1 MSYLDRLVVDGSDRD
16 AWALARRP
24 GLGASDAATF
34 SKRESV
40 DKYVA
45 AKLGDRS
52 FTGNSYTASGH
63 RWEPLMLAYVGIPGN
78 VALFHSPDEKGFV
91 ATPDGIDPTG
101 RFRLAECK
109 AKHNKVV
116 DGPDLKEWRQLAWQF
131 LVFPE
136 AAETEF
142 VWVELNRDNEI
153 RDGRNGQPSS
163 MTVPRDHP
171 KILDLTE
178 RILPIAREVL
188 PRLRAALEIEKE
200 LAA

>member
-1 MSYLDRLVVDGSDRD
+1 MSYLDRIVADGKDRE
-16 AWALARRP
+16 AWMLARRP
-24 GLGASDAATF
+24 RIGASRAATF
-34 SKRESV
+34 SKLESV
-40 DKYVA
+40 EKYVA
-45 AKLGDRS
+45 AQLADSS
-52 FTGNSYTASGH
+52 FTGNSYTESGH
-63 RWEPLMLAYVGIPGN
+63 RWEPLMLAYAGIPGN
-78 VALFHSPDEKGFV
+78 VALFRSPDEEGFV

-142 VWVELNRDNEI
+142 VWVELDRDNEI
-153 RDGRNGQPSS
+153 RAGRNGQPSS
-163 MTVPRDHP
+163 VTIPRDHP

-188 PRLRAALEIEKE
+188 PRLHAALEIEKE